1 MSVII
6 GSLEFTNDRLTISVS
21 ATCSSR
27 VCGSPS
33 SLACFPVKLILM
45 PTHRDN
51 PRGFG
56 RVRTELLHQFRL
68 DYPALLSSL
77 APRPKFFTIFY
88 EALPDSKI
96 RNWNF
101 GEFCGSVGKLVK
113 GVDGDGKMSLD
124 EGNSRRSYDQEG
136 AGLNITNFP
145 PEPFLC
151 ESFSVSYPKA

>member
-1 MSVII
+1 MRCRGDGAFHSDICSHTRLTTLGMSVII

-88 EALPDSKI
+88 EVLPDSKI
-96 RNWNF
+96 RNLGFW
-101 GEFCGSVGKLVK
+101 
-113 GVDGDGKMSLD
+113 
-124 EGNSRRSYDQEG
+124 R
-136 AGLNITNFP
+136 I
-145 PEPFLC
+145 LC
-151 ESFSVSYPKA
+151 ESFLRLGRGG